1 MRKEP
6 QIFTSIQKQDE
17 PVPADVLDALSQKT
31 GMGGIMENWR
41 SYTESIDD
49 LDGPDPHADALNDDY
64 WEEDDPRWEQVRF
77 KEDYQSYF
85 TGAVNRFKM
94 LMQRNPEGRKAYIA
108 ALKDF
113 ISQAEASE

>member
-1 MRKEP
+1 M
-6 QIFTSIQKQDE
+6 KQ
-17 PVPADVLDALSQKT
+17 L
-31 GMGGIMENWR
+31 MENFKR
-41 SYTESIDD
+41 YLKEGGEFSPSID
-49 LDGPDPHADALNDDY
+49 LGGPDPHDDAMNNDDY

-113 ISQAEASE
+113 ISQAEGNE